1 MFFLSFIKLVFSN
14 SRTCR
19 YVFLTVLFS
28 SFPSLRINRCLAWV
42 FNRFSWFVY
51 SLVTTSI
58 NEETVNAVSQPKIK
72 QESVPPLE
80 LLSFSCSKEHGY
92 TTVAG
97 EVKNTSAA
105 KLTNIMAVG
114 EFRTKDGSLVKSEDA
129 ILQYNPI
136 MPGQTSPFTVMGTDN
151 PLITNCGLKFKEMFG
166 GQIDYIDKAKK

>member
-1 MFFLSFIKLVFSN
+1 MALKKCKECGKDISKKATKCPGCGSPQPKNYSLLSLV
-14 SRTCR
+14 
-19 YVFLTVLFS
+19 VLGG
-28 SFPSLRINRCLAWV
+28 
-42 FNRFSWFVY
+42 FSWFVY